1 MMVKNN
7 RLVLVLILFGLM
19 VIFAGCK
26 VRNQITVVNFS
37 SLYQPFE
44 GPEISGIKVFHETD
58 SISRIYIRYRPSSLF
73 YELKPG
79 RAFHTAEYAFSYKIY
94 PGYESNIVLDSGTYV
109 LYDSLYYQNKLS
121 LVYNFPVRAFIPES
135 YVMELVFNDLNTGS
149 STIYPVHINKADRLN
164 EQNFLLVD
172 ENEEIVFES
181 WISWKTKF
189 RIITTTEKSEKLFVQ
204 YYNENFPPA
213 QPPFS
218 LEHPPV
224 YQLHPV
230 DQFLVPI
237 ENGTT
242 ELQQFG
248 REGFFYFRLDTSQ
261 RIGLTLYR
269 FHDDYPILTDAGL
282 MPWPLRYLM
291 SVKEFRDLTSA
302 DDPKSAVDKFWLDAA
317 GNEDRAIELLRSYY
331 SRVEAANLHF
341 SSYKEGWKTD
351 RGMIYIVFGPPKQ
364 IFRRTGIE
372 TWVYG
377 DPSKRLAPRFDFIKN
392 QNPYSSNDY
401 ELLRLPEYKSPYF
414 IAVDFW
420 RR

>member
-1 MMVKNN
+1 MFEKC
-7 RLVLVLILFGLM
+7 RLILAFMFLGLM
-19 VIFAGCK
+19 MFCAGCK
-26 VRNQITVVNFS
+26 VNNRITVVNFS

-44 GPEISGIKVFHETD
+44 GPEISGIKVFHESD
-58 SISRIYIRYRPSSLF
+58 NVSRIYIRYRPSSLL

-79 RAFHTAEYAFSYKIY
+79 RAFHTAEYTFSYKLF
-94 PGYESNIVLDSGTYV
+94 PGYESNTVLDSGTYV

-121 LVYNFPVRAFIPES
+121 LVHNFQIPAINPES
-135 YVMELVFNDLNTGS
+135 YVMELVFTDLNTGN
-149 STIYPVHINKADRLN
+149 STAYPVHINKADRLN
-164 EQNFLLVD
+164 DQNFLLVD
-172 ENEEIVFES
+172 ENEEIVFENT
-181 WISWKTKF
+181 ISWKTKF
-189 RIITTTEKSEKLFVQ
+189 RIITANEEAEQLFVQ
-204 YYNENFPPA
+204 HFIEDFPPA
-213 QPPFS
+213 PPPFS

-224 YQLHPV
+224 YQLFPIDH
-230 DQFLVPI
+230 FLVPL

-248 REGFFYFRLDTSQ
+248 REGLFYFRLDTSQ
-261 RIGLTLYR
+261 RIGLSLLR
-269 FHDDYPILTDAGL
+269 FHDDYPKLTSADL
-282 MPWPLRYLM
+282 LTWPLRYLT
-291 SVKEFRDLTSA
+291 SSEEFRNLSSTE
-302 DDPKSAVDKFWLDAA
+302 DPKSAIDKFWLDAA

-351 RGMIYIVFGPPKQ
+351 RGMVYIVFGPPKQ
-364 IFRRTGIE
+364 VFRRTNIE

-377 DPSKRLAPRFDFIKN
+377 DPDKRLSLRFDFIENK
-392 QNPYSSNDY
+392 NPYTSNDY